1 VSTIKSSAEN
11 LTLNADGSGND
22 IIFQSNGSNVA
33 TLDQAGLLTA
43 TTFSGTGATPSI
55 SDGGNATAITIDA
68 SESVGMGHS
77 TGFGTYSGTGVKY
90 AKGDGTLFV
99 GRDGGCGLFVNRET
113 DQGDMIALNVAGSSK
128 VKIGTDSDALFFGT
142 GTGGNTKQLII
153 TSDGE
158 VTMPSQPAFLA
169 IAASNQNNIAINTA
183 VTVVLGTET
192 FDQGSDFASNT
203 FTAPVTGKYQLNVC
217 LRLQNIDQSAD
228 YLYTKIITSNRNH
241 TMIHDHGMW
250 SSDPQYWSST
260 NSALADMDAGDTAY
274 VQLYQAGGAAQMD
287 IQGSSDGH
295 TYFSGFL
302 VC

>member
-1 VSTIKSSAEN
+1 MAKVKIQGHA
-11 LTLNADGSGND
+11 
-22 IIFQSNGSNVA
+22 
-33 TLDQAGLLTA
+33 
-43 TTFSGTGATPSI
+43 SGTGVLTVTAPNTSTDRTITLPDTTGTLATTADVPAGI
-55 SDGGNATAITIDA
+55 SSTADATAITIDS
-68 SESVGMGHS
+68 SENVGINHS
-77 TGFGTYSGTGVKY
+77 TGFGNYNGTGVKY

-99 GRDGGCGLFVNRET
+99 GRDGGQPLIVNRET
-113 DQGDMIALNVAGSSK
+113 DQGDMICLNVAGSSK
-128 VKIGTDSDALFFGT
+128 VKIGTVSDGLYLGT
-142 GTGGNTKQLII
+142 GTGGNTKQLTI

-217 LRLQNIDQSAD
+217 LRLQDIDQSMS
-228 YLYTKIITSNRNH
+228 YLYTKIITSNRNY